1 LERPKGLEGVD
12 LEVSQVNL
20 PLFNTLRL
28 FLAAALREIRRY
40 QKPVELLIPRTPFMQ
55 LVKEISSDFMGGL
68 RFESTALMALQE
80 AAESMLVAEFAS
92 EFCSLVYMFYESST
106 NQ

>member
-1 LERPKGLEGVD
+1 
-12 LEVSQVNL
+12 
-20 PLFNTLRL
+20 
-28 FLAAALREIRRY
+28 
-40 QKPVELLIPRTPFMQ
+40 MQ